1 MAAKKKTAKK
11 APKKKLDL
19 EVARF
24 LVLLSFDEKFRKDY
38 QDDPE
43 GFVAQWPH
51 KLLKDAKQKLITR
64 NTEQVSLALISQFG
78 TTNFLAGRKATKK
91 KATKKR

>member
-24 LVLLSFDEKFRKDY
+24 LVLLSFDESLRASY
-38 QDDPE
+38 QKDPE
-43 GFVAQWPH
+43 AFVAAWPH
-51 KLLKDAKQKLITR
+51 PLSKLARVMLATSRTD
-64 NTEQVSLALISQFG
+64 QVSLALISQFG
-78 TTNFLAGRKATKK
+78 TTNFLAKGRKATKK
-91 KATKKR
+91 R